1 MEALT
6 KAMDE
11 SIAYSYQQN
20 LQKVGLPQKNER
32 ETAEETTSLCHK
44 IFKKIGVDGNDTD
57 IDIAH
62 RDPTRNQNGRRRRR
76 NAIVGKSVRSMVRER
91 VLVVRANTVRLTP
104 DDFDLRPDS
113 QIDRSGMLSHL
124 PPKLQDLIRSAKSYQ
139 TKHG

>member
-20 LQKVGLPQKNER
+20 LKKVGLPQKNER

-76 NAIVGKSVRSMVRER
+76 NAIVRKSVRRMVSR
-91 VLVVRANTVRLTP
+91 VCVCVQEYWLRGQTRFASHPTILIYVRIAKLT
-104 DDFDLRPDS
+104 
-113 QIDRSGMLSHL
+113 
-124 PPKLQDLIRSAKSYQ
+124 AVEC
-139 TKHG
+139 

>member
-57 IDIAH
+57 IDMLIEI
-62 RDPTRNQNGRRRRR
+62 RQETRM
-76 NAIVGKSVRSMVRER
+76 VGEDDATQ
-91 VLVVRANTVRLTP
+91 LLANL
-104 DDFDLRPDS
+104 
-113 QIDRSGMLSHL
+113 
-124 PPKLQDLIRSAKSYQ
+124 
-139 TKHG
+139 